1 MGKLITCILL
11 FALPALCQVGHLANQ
26 VRRAGDD
33 GARPTAEALEELQR
47 QIVDINRS
55 LDALDASLSADTV
68 PTSGIPNVSITTANA
83 TYDVLTD
90 NGSIKVKVE
99 ATLTL
104 PTPRYD
110 LDRVYVIVEI
120 PGPGDPT
127 PLDPTGGPLVDA
139 GEFPISPTS
148 TTEVLTFFLDP
159 PTVQEGWRIYAISG
173 STEYRNPLR
182 LSASTFPTP
191 NYLLTVDP
199 IPEGGS
205 GTEWVSNVTS
215 FTATVEYAIDQV
227 GALVWRVYGTY
238 AVPAD
243 DKFYGVRIV
252 GRYGSDDIQLDREP
266 RQSTAYISPWQAVPD
281 TQEIWTIFAQ
291 SIGPNSRLNTIVPG
305 TTPSQNVTIEDQAGL
320 GGLRLNRIDSTTFDT
335 SEFEITGGN
344 IFAMKYITAD
354 KIVTGTLK
362 VGGGGSKPGQLG
374 VFDAVGSLIGW
385 IGEQGAYY
393 GGWMKQLWVGG
404 TDPTN
409 APFYVDA
416 GANVVLSNVGAYEP
430 SISLAGTNFDV
441 DINSTD
447 GIKVG
452 IDGGTYIDTEA
463 KLDADSLTVKET
475 ASTYPIAAVRKDRV
489 SVVSGLDTGLM
500 GAFMDI
506 AGTQDSGR
514 LWVSEGLFGGTTAMI
529 DGWRGSIELAQ
540 RASYTP
546 PGAFG
551 AIQNQSGDLYWYK
564 TGTGWQQINGVGGVS
579 SVTGT
584 TPIVASPTTGAVV
597 VSCSTCVTTNTTQTI
612 SGSKTF
618 SSSVKTTAHYEV
630 DGFQVINATRAFV
643 GSGGVATAGVITAT
657 GGFFDV
663 DPSVDNTWDQGTASV
678 RWRTIFGET
687 ADFATGYKGPSG
699 TIGTSIALV
708 CNSGDAVTAVTIS
721 GGIVTAI
728 TCSTP

>member
-1 MGKLITCILL
+1 
-11 FALPALCQVGHLANQ
+11 
-26 VRRAGDD
+26 
-33 GARPTAEALEELQR
+33 
-47 QIVDINRS
+47 
-55 LDALDASLSADTV
+55 
-68 PTSGIPNVSITTANA
+68 
-83 TYDVLTD
+83 
-90 NGSIKVKVE
+90 
-99 ATLTL
+99 
-104 PTPRYD
+104 
-110 LDRVYVIVEI
+110 VYIIVEI

-127 PLDPTGGPLVDA
+127 PLDPTGGPLVDM
-139 GEFPISPTS
+139 GEFPVSDTA
-148 TTEVLTFFLDP
+148 TTEVITFFLDP

-238 AVPAD
+238 AVPSD
-243 DKFYGVRIV
+243 DKFYGIRIV
-252 GRYGSDDIQLDREP
+252 GRYGTDDIQLGREP

-281 TQEIWTIFAQ
+281 TQEIWTIYAQ

-320 GGLRLNRIDSTTFDT
+320 GGLKLNRIDSTTFDT

-362 VGGGGSKPGQLG
+362 VGGGGNKPGQLG

-409 APFYVDA
+409 APFYVDG

-447 GIKVG
+447 GIKVS
-452 IDGGTYIDTEA
+452 IDGGTYIDSVA
-463 KLDADSLTVKET
+463 SMDANAILIKDSSTTYPATWMSKTQSYT
-475 ASTYPIAAVRKDRV
+475 ASKLITSSLV
-489 SVVSGLDTGLM
+489 
-500 GAFMDI
+500 GAFMDTL
-506 AGTQDSGR
+506 GTQDSGR
-514 LWVSEGLFGGTTAMI
+514 IWVSEGLFGNTTLFMDGYRGALEMRQSGT
-529 DGWRGSIELAQ
+529 
-540 RASYTP
+540 YTP
-546 PGAFG
+546 TTGYG
-551 AIQNQSGDLYWYK
+551 AIQNQGGDLYWYK
-564 TGTGWQQINGVGGVS
+564 TGTGWQQLNTTGAVS

-584 TPIVASPTTGAVV
+584 SPIVASPTTGAVA

-612 SGSKTF
+612 SGTKTF
-618 SSSVKTTAHYEV
+618 
-630 DGFQVINATRAFV
+630 
-643 GSGGVATAGVITAT
+643 TAT
-657 GGFFDV
+657 TTTVKNLAPDSDSTYSWGTSGNRPFSIYGDNVYGNHVYGDFF
-663 DPSVDNTWDQGTASV
+663 TLEG
-678 RWRTIFGET
+678 
-687 ADFATGYKGPSG
+687 ATGYAYDYLGNWWLRANSGNPQLYAKGGFYGPSATLG
-699 TIGTSIALV
+699 ASATLSCSAGQAITDIV
-708 CNSGDAVTAVTIS
+708 VS
-721 GGIVTAI
+721 GGIVTSVS
-728 TCSTP
+728 CGVP